1 MNYENEHSYNSDD
14 SSYNEDSC
22 NTDHSANLTIDQLKS
37 RLVAMDVELNCQRQP
52 KNFYVKLYKKAINDP
67 SKRDLI
73 KKQLEEER
81 GTRTREKK
89 RNGKLTRNKRKR
101 SEEKKEADAGNNLT
115 YLEENINDINDT
127 YSQLDVRTI
136 RVNMTPSPSK
146 RQSGECTTTMINP
159 NNSLVMT
166 PKQSSSKKL
175 ITSSVKVHSVKLGT
189 PQTEPNI
196 EREVKLT
203 INVRGKSPPMSSH
216 SFEVYP
222 LTNIEIEPPKASS
235 RGSKTVSTNSA
246 FQVQV
251 NKPRVHKS
259 NEMPRVEI
267 GKLNK
272 KTDSGMSPNIS
283 IELSQPL
290 RKSQSFRTPVS
301 SNQIFNA
308 EFLKASTPSRRT
320 SIDNLGRSLVT
331 ESINSTK
338 LEEINIGVP
347 RRSTTFSLLENFS
360 VKDKAMIFTLGFG
373 IASFGAALFFLFKNN
388 VSLNLNFNLHDL
400 IGQYELPPIEKN
412 HLLLIFV
419 FSITIVFVSYL
430 IYQNKQALRM
440 KHRIIAENCVQEIK
454 QFLADERDI
463 QLVEEQFIGEYSRT
477 NGQRV
482 QDFTSDVLPHIREMI
497 LADNLIEEAHVF
509 VDGNAKKIWKLRN
522 TTSL

>member
-1 MNYENEHSYNSDD
+1 M
-14 SSYNEDSC
+14 
-22 NTDHSANLTIDQLKS
+22 
-37 RLVAMDVELNCQRQP
+37 
-52 KNFYVKLYKKAINDP
+52 AINDP

-101 SEEKKEADAGNNLT
+101 SEEKKEVHAGNNFT

-136 RVNMTPSPSK
+136 NVNMTPSPSK

-159 NNSLVMT
+159 NNLLVVT
-166 PKQSSSKKL
+166 PKKSSSKKL
-175 ITSSVKVHSVKLGT
+175 ITSSVKVHSVKLAT
-189 PQTEPNI
+189 PQMEPNFER

-203 INVRGKSPPMSSH
+203 INVRGKSPPMFPH
-216 SFEVYP
+216 SYEVYP
-222 LTNIEIEPPKASS
+222 LTNIEIEPPKAFS
-235 RGSKTVSTNSA
+235 RGDSKTVSTNSA

-267 GKLNK
+267 GNLNK
-272 KTDSGMSPNIS
+272 KTDSSMSPNIS

-308 EFLKASTPSRRT
+308 EFVRATTPSRRT

-338 LEEINIGVP
+338 LEEINIGAP

-360 VKDKAMIFTLGFG
+360 VKDKAMNFTLGFG
-373 IASFGAALFFLFKNN
+373 IASFGAALFFLFKNH

-412 HLLLIFV
+412 NLLLIFV

-454 QFLADERDI
+454 QFLADERDT

-497 LADNLIEEAHVF
+497 LADNVIEEAHVF